1 MPSNKATIIFTDD
14 NDGGLSIQI
23 LFEPEKPSRDINSH
37 VAAILAHQYITQK
50 VDEAYKDEESGDN
63 HATTS

>member
-1 MPSNKATIIFTDD
+1 MSINKATLVFTDD

-23 LFEPEKPSRDINSH
+23 SFEPEKPSKEINSH

-50 VDEAYKDEESGDN
+50 VDEAYKDESPE
-63 HATTS
+63 